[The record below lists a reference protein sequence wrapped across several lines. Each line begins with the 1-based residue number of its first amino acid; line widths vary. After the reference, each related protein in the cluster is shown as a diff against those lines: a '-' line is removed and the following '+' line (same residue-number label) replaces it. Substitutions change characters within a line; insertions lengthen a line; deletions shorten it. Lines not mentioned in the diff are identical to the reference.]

1 MLKFEHIMT
10 RLWICLITL
19 LLNLLTGVYG
29 YMIDQDCGD
38 DTQFVQ
44 NKIDAA
50 FRLIANAVTELNRNP
65 INPDVDNWFNTLF
78 GRPASQLP
86 NSKVLVRMNA
96 LAAISQHNQI
106 DQTVPG
112 APGQGVTDVRFYCTT
127 KRITKLDDGRYI
139 NKNRSNL
146 AYDPHELES
155 RFAHCYDLTEPTLM
169 ITMRFVNLYTEIQIC
184 PWFLRKSRGF
194 KVTDL
199 VDTNQPFYATL
210 SKLVIPVAAKILYT
224 PIDVF
229 ILMDKVIVHELMH
242 THQAYPLTV
251 DLGSEPYGFKNA
263 VKLVRAWRGN
273 PTEQNDPQR
282 NADTNALFASGT
294 WIIVAPGGSPIGP
307 DGSFTTPQATPKA
320 RL

>member
-1 MLKFEHIMT
+1 MT

-294 WIIVAPGGSPIGP
+294 WIIVAPPSTTLP
-307 DGSFTTPQATPKA
+307 D
-320 RL
+320 

>member
-1 MLKFEHIMT
+1 M
-10 RLWICLITL
+10 
-19 LLNLLTGVYG
+19 
-29 YMIDQDCGD
+29 QA
-38 DTQFVQ
+38 
-44 NKIDAA
+44 KIDAA

-65 INPDVDNWFNTLF
+65 INQDVDNWFNTLF

-96 LAAISQHNQI
+96 LATISQHNQN
-106 DQTVPG
+106 DQTIPG
-112 APGQGVTDVRFYCTT
+112 PQGEGVTDVRFYCTT
-127 KRITKLDDGRYI
+127 KRITKLDNGRYV
-139 NKNRSNL
+139 NKDRNNL
-146 AYDPHELES
+146 VYDTNELES
-155 RFAHCYDLTEPTLM
+155 RFAHCYDLKEPTLM
-169 ITMRFVNLYTEIQIC
+169 ITMRFAYQYTEIQIC

-210 SKLVIPVAAKILYT
+210 SKVVIPVAAKLRYT

-242 THQAYPLTV
+242 THQAYPATM
-251 DLGSEPYGFKNA
+251 DLSSEPYGFKNA
-263 VKLVRAWRGN
+263 VRLVQAWRGSPN
-273 PTEQNDPQR
+273 AQNDPQW
-282 NADTNALFASGT
+282 NADSNALFASGT
-294 WIIVAPGGSPIGP
+294 WIIVAPGGSPIGA

>member
-1 MLKFEHIMT
+1 MT

-19 LLNLLTGVYG
+19 LLSLLTSVHG

-65 INPDVDNWFNTLF
+65 INQDVDNWFNTLF
-78 GRPASQLP
+78 GRPASHLP
-86 NSKVLVRMNA
+86 NSNVLARMNA
-96 LAAISQHNQI
+96 LAAISQHNQN
-106 DQTVPG
+106 DQTIPG
-112 APGQGVTDVRFYCTT
+112 VVTDVRFYCTT
-127 KRITKLDDGRYI
+127 KRITKRDDGRYI
-139 NKNRSNL
+139 NKDRNNL
-146 AYDPHELES
+146 AYDTNELES
-155 RFAHCYDLTEPTLM
+155 RFAHCYDLVEPTLM
-169 ITMRFVNLYTEIQIC
+169 ITMRFIYQYTEIQIC
-184 PWFLRKSRGF
+184 PWFLRKSRGL

-210 SKLVIPVAAKILYT
+210 SKLVIPVAAKLLYT

-242 THQAYPLTV
+242 THQAYPLAV
-251 DLGSEPYGFKNA
+251 DLSSEPYGFKNA
-263 VKLVRAWRGN
+263 VKLVQAWRAN
-273 PTEQNDPQR
+273 PNAQNDPQL
-282 NADTNALFASGT
+282 NADSNALFASGT

-307 DGSFTTPQATPKA
+307 DGSFRTPQATPKA

>member
-1 MLKFEHIMT
+1 M
-10 RLWICLITL
+10 
-19 LLNLLTGVYG
+19 
-29 YMIDQDCGD
+29 
-38 DTQFVQ
+38 Q

-86 NSKVLVRMNA
+86 NSNVLARMNA
-96 LAAISQHNQI
+96 LAAISQRNQI
-106 DQTVPG
+106 DQTTPG
-112 APGQGVTDVRFYCTT
+112 GVTDVRFYCTT
-127 KRITKLDDGRYI
+127 KRITKLDDGRYV

-146 AYDPHELES
+146 AYDTNELES
-155 RFAHCYDLTEPTLM
+155 RFAHCYDLKDPTLM
-169 ITMRFVNLYTEIQIC
+169 ITMRFVHQYTEIQIC

-210 SKLVIPVAAKILYT
+210 SKVVIPVAAKILYT

-242 THQAYPLTV
+242 THQAYPATV
-251 DLGSEPYGFKNA
+251 DLSSEPYGKNTPLLFLLMYTLLPHNTCANTPCLLYSGFKNA
-263 VKLVRAWRGN
+263 VKLVQAWRGN
-273 PTEQNDPQR
+273 PTAQNDPQW
-282 NADTNALFASGT
+282 NADTNALFVSGT

>member
-1 MLKFEHIMT
+1 M
-10 RLWICLITL
+10 
-19 LLNLLTGVYG
+19 
-29 YMIDQDCGD
+29 
-38 DTQFVQ
+38 Q

-86 NSKVLVRMNA
+86 NSKVLTRMNA
-96 LAAISQHNQI
+96 LAAISQRNQI

-127 KRITKLDDGRYI
+127 KRITKLDDGRYV

-155 RFAHCYDLTEPTLM
+155 RFAHCYDLMEPTLM

-210 SKLVIPVAAKILYT
+210 SKLVIPVAAKIKYT

-251 DLGSEPYGFKNA
+251 DLGPEPYGFKNA

-273 PTEQNDPQR
+273 QNVQNDPQS
-282 NADTNALFASGT
+282 NADSNALFASGT